1 MRVSTDEQAISGLGL
16 AAQRAAI
23 EAECARRGWTLVAVH
38 EDPGVSGKSMD
49 RPGLAAA
56 LADVEQGRAAAL
68 VVSKVDRLSRSSFD
82 FVGLLEAAQR
92 GRWNLVAL
100 DVNVDTTTPQGEMM
114 ASVMAIFAQLERR
127 LIGQRTRDALAAK
140 KAQGVRLG
148 RPQLLPAE
156 VVERIRSEHAA
167 GGRLVGHR
175 PPAQR
180 RRGADS
186 AWREA
191 VVPGHGAL
199 CDLRSGTD
207 DLTGSHR
214 STTVEPGPRP
224 AEEVTRRCRPGDAQ

>member
-1 MRVSTDEQAISGLGL
+1 VARPPRTVADPNLVVGYVRVSTDEQAISGLGL

-23 EAECARRGWTLVAVH
+23 EAECTRRGWTLLAIH
-38 EDPGVSGKSMD
+38 EDPGVSGKTMD

-56 LADVEQGRAAAL
+56 LADVEHGRAAAL

-82 FVGLLEAAQR
+82 FVGLLERAQR

-148 RPQLLPAE
+148 RPQLLPDE

-167 GGRLVGHR
+167 GAGWSAIARQLNADQVPTAHGGVR
-175 PPAQR
+175 WYPATVR
-180 RRGADS
+180 YVICR
-186 AWREA
+186 
-191 VVPGHGAL
+191 
-199 CDLRSGTD
+199 
-207 DLTGSHR
+207 
-214 STTVEPGPRP
+214 TTTP
-224 AEEVTRRCRPGDAQ
+224 AA

>member
-1 MRVSTDEQAISGLGL
+1 VSRPPRTVADPNLVVGYVRVSTDEQAISGLGL

-23 EAECARRGWTLVAVH
+23 QAECARRDWTLVAVH
-38 EDPGVSGKSMD
+38 EDPGVSGKTMD

-82 FVGLLEAAQR
+82 FVGLLERAQR

-148 RPQLLPAE
+148 RPQLLPPE
-156 VVERIRSEHAA
+156 VVERIRSEHTGGAGWSAIARQLNAA
-167 GGRLVGHR
+167 GVPTAHGGARWYPATVRYVVGGATAYPWGR
-175 PPAQR
+175 
-180 RRGADS
+180 
-186 AWREA
+186 
-191 VVPGHGAL
+191 
-199 CDLRSGTD
+199 
-207 DLTGSHR
+207 
-214 STTVEPGPRP
+214 
-224 AEEVTRRCRPGDAQ
+224 

>member
-1 MRVSTDEQAISGLGL
+1 MVVGYVRVSTDEQTVSGLGL

-23 EAECARRGWTLVAVH
+23 EAECARRGWTLLAVH
-38 EDPGVSGKSMD
+38 EDPGVSGKTMD

-82 FVGLLEAAQR
+82 FVGLLERAQR

-127 LIGQRTRDALAAK
+127 LIGQRTRDALVAK

-148 RPQLLPAE
+148 RPQQLPAE

-167 GGRLVGHR
+167 GAGWSAIAAALNADEVPTAHGGRRWYPATVRYIINSTNGSPETRSMTNPYR
-175 PPAQR
+175 PHEQ
-180 RRGADS
+180 
-186 AWREA
+186 EMNT
-191 VVPGHGAL
+191 
-199 CDLRSGTD
+199 C
-207 DLTGSHR
+207 
-214 STTVEPGPRP
+214 
-224 AEEVTRRCRPGDAQ
+224 

>member
-1 MRVSTDEQAISGLGL
+1 MGRPSRTVADPSLVVGYVRVSTDEQAVSGLGL

-23 EAECARRGWTLVAVH
+23 EAECARRGWTLLTIH
-38 EDPGVSGKSMD
+38 EDPGVSGKTMD

-140 KAQGVRLG
+140 RAQGVRLG

-156 VVERIRSEHAA
+156 VVERIRTAHDAGAGWSAIALQLNADGVPTAHGGLRWYPATVRYVICGAA
-167 GGRLVGHR
+167 
-175 PPAQR
+175 QQ
-180 RRGADS
+180 
-186 AWREA
+186 
-191 VVPGHGAL
+191 VP
-199 CDLRSGTD
+199 
-207 DLTGSHR
+207 
-214 STTVEPGPRP
+214 
-224 AEEVTRRCRPGDAQ
+224 